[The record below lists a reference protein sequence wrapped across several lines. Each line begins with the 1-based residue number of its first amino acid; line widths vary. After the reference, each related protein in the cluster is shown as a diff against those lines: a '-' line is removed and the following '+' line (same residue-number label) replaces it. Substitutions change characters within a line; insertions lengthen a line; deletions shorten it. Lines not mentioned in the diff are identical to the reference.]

1 MGFVKTA
8 EEIARIQ
15 AVLHEPRF
23 FSAQMLSVQYL
34 TKREIVKHV
43 LPPGL
48 EPTDSPLVTVM
59 VGRWGRSNCVHAF
72 AGGGL
77 YVQARHRQHVGDYCL
92 AMPMSTDAAIIFGR
106 ELFGEPKKQATTT
119 LERKGDRIR
128 GKCVRYGRPILSI
141 DATMESVDRVSEGGF
156 VNFHYKFLPNA
167 DGLGLQSDPALVMA
181 TFQTKV
187 TRCERG
193 RGRVTLGNTIH
204 DPLGEIEIVELVGA
218 SYVEGDIVSRCETLA
233 SVKAADFLPY
243 AYGKIDDWSAL
254 DNLNDRPWKKLRVA

>member
-23 FSAQMLSVQYL
+23 FSSQMLSVQYL

-77 YVQARHRQHVGDYCL
+77 YVQAQHGQHVVEDRS
-92 AMPMSTDAAIIFGR
+92 ADDAAQQGVADRTRAVHLAAGGGAAR
-106 ELFGEPKKQATTT
+106 EP
-119 LERKGDRIR
+119 
-128 GKCVRYGRPILSI
+128 
-141 DATMESVDRVSEGGF
+141 EGGAHQSGR
-156 VNFHYKFLPNA
+156 VHAVHA
-167 DGLGLQSDPALVMA
+167 DGRRRVGWPA
-181 TFQTKV
+181 
-187 TRCERG
+187 EEG
-193 RGRVTLGNTIH
+193 RAH
-204 DPLGEIEIVELVGA
+204 
-218 SYVEGDIVSRCETLA
+218 LA
-233 SVKAADFLPY
+233 RTY
-243 AYGKIDDWSAL
+243 
-254 DNLNDRPWKKLRVA
+254 